1 MKLRRVGQAL
11 TAGLIML
18 VLTGWAIG
26 QIPSVTAPAP
36 AILSGRVLYQGPL
49 PVDQS
54 VPVHKHRELCGEERP
69 LGRYLVS
76 ATGEVENAVVLLEG
90 QAATFPLPGSEQAV
104 AILDNRGCEFLPR
117 IQVAQPLA
125 TLEVRNSDPILHSA
139 HAYLQDGRTAFHVA
153 LPHFRD
159 RTRTQLPQAGLLRI
173 ECDVGHTWMRAY
185 ILISSSPFSAVTG
198 RDGTFEIRGI
208 PPGRYHL
215 LAWHEAFGTIER
227 EVSVLEGE
235 HSNLTLVFRSG
246 TEKSE

>member
-18 VLTGWAIG
+18 GLTGWAIG
-26 QIPSVTAPAP
+26 QIPSATAPAP
-36 AILSGRVLYQGPL
+36 VILSGRVLYQGPL

-69 LGRYLVS
+69 LGRYRVS
-76 ATGEVENAVVLLEG
+76 ATGEVESAVVLLEG
-90 QAATFPLPGSEQAV
+90 EALPKGSPEQVV

-117 IQVAQPLA
+117 VQVAQPLA

-153 LPHFRD
+153 LPHFRN

-173 ECDVGHTWMRAY
+173 QCDVGHTWMRAY
-185 ILISSSPFSAVTG
+185 ILISSSPFSSVTG
-198 RDGTFEIRGI
+198 AEGTFEIRGI
-208 PPGRYHL
+208 PPGRYRL

-227 EVSVLEGE
+227 EVSVVEGE
-235 HSNLTLVFRSG
+235 HSNLTVVLGSG
-246 TEKSE
+246 NEKRE

>member
-18 VLTGWAIG
+18 GLTGWAIG
-26 QIPSVTAPAP
+26 HIPSATAPAP

-69 LGRYLVS
+69 LGRYRVS
-76 ATGEVENAVVLLEG
+76 ATGEVESAVVLLEG
-90 QAATFPLPGSEQAV
+90 EALPKGSPEQVV

-117 IQVAQPLA
+117 VQVAQPLA
-125 TLEVRNSDPILHSA
+125 TLEVRNSDPIL
-139 HAYLQDGRTAFHVA
+139 
-153 LPHFRD
+153 
-159 RTRTQLPQAGLLRI
+159 
-173 ECDVGHTWMRAY
+173 DVGHTWMRAY

-198 RDGTFEIRGI
+198 GEGTFEIRGI
-208 PPGRYHL
+208 PPGWYRL

-227 EVSVLEGE
+227 ELTVTEGE
-235 HSNLTLVFRSG
+235 HSSLTLVFGSG
-246 TEKSE
+246 TEKRG

>member
-49 PVDQS
+49 PVQQS

-227 EVSVLEGE
+227 EVNLVRGA
-235 HSNLTLVFRSG
+235 HSSLTLVFGQGNAER
-246 TEKSE
+246 E

>member
-1 MKLRRVGQAL
+1 MKLRRVAQAL

-49 PVDQS
+49 PVDRS

-76 ATGEVENAVVLLEG
+76 ATGGVESAAVLLEG
-90 QAATFPLPGSEQAV
+90 EAKVFPKGGTGQVV
-104 AILDNRGCEFLPR
+104 AILDNRGCAFLPR
-117 IQVAQPLA
+117 VQVARPLA

-139 HAYLQDGRTAFHVA
+139 HAYLEDGRTAFHVA

-208 PPGRYHL
+208 PPGRYRL

-227 EVSVLEGE
+227 EANLAQGE
-235 HSNLTLVFRSG
+235 QLTLTLVFGATR
-246 TEKSE
+246 E

>member
-26 QIPSVTAPAP
+26 QIPFATAPAP
-36 AILSGRVLYQGPL
+36 AILSGRVLYQGSL

-54 VPVHKHRELCGEERP
+54 VPVHKHREFCGERRAV
-69 LGRYLVS
+69 GRHRVS
-76 ATGEVENAVVLLEG
+76 QLGEVENAVVILE
-90 QAATFPLPGSEQAV
+90 AEAETLPLPGTEQAV

-117 IQVAQPLA
+117 VQVARPLA

-139 HAYLQDGRTAFHVA
+139 HAYLEDGRTAFHVA

-198 RDGTFEIRGI
+198 GEGTFEIRGI
-208 PPGRYHL
+208 PPGRYRL
-215 LAWHEAFGTIER
+215 LAWHEAFGKIER
-227 EVSVLEGE
+227 EVNLAQGE
-235 HSNLTLVFRSG
+235 QSTLTLVFGATR
-246 TEKSE
+246 E

>member
-76 ATGEVENAVVLLEG
+76 ATGEVESAVVLLEG

-104 AILDNRGCEFLPR
+104 PILDNRGCEFLPR
-117 IQVAQPLA
+117 VQVARPLA

-215 LAWHEAFGTIER
+215 LAWNEAFGTIER
-227 EVSVLEGE
+227 EVSLAQGE
-235 HSNLTLVFRSG
+235 QLTLTLVFDATR
-246 TEKSE
+246 E

>member
-26 QIPSVTAPAP
+26 QIPSATAPAP
-36 AILSGRVLYQGPL
+36 AILSGRVLYQGSL

-76 ATGEVENAVVLLEG
+76 ATGGVESAAVLLEG
-90 QAATFPLPGSEQAV
+90 EAEVLPKGGTEQAV

-117 IQVAQPLA
+117 VQVAQPLA

-159 RTRTQLPQAGLLRI
+159 RTRTQLPQTGLLRI

-198 RDGTFEIRGI
+198 GEGTFEIRGI
-208 PPGRYHL
+208 PPGRYRL
-215 LAWHEAFGTIER
+215 LAWHEAFGKIER
-227 EVSVLEGE
+227 EVSLAQGE
-235 HSNLTLVFRSG
+235 QLTLTLVFG
-246 TEKSE
+246 TRRE

>member
-18 VLTGWAIG
+18 GLTGWAIG
-26 QIPSVTAPAP
+26 HIPSATAPAP

-69 LGRYLVS
+69 LGRYRVS
-76 ATGEVENAVVLLEG
+76 ATGEVESAVVLLEG
-90 QAATFPLPGSEQAV
+90 EALPKGSPEQVV

-117 IQVAQPLA
+117 VQVAQPLA

-198 RDGTFEIRGI
+198 GEGTFEIRGI
-208 PPGRYHL
+208 PPGWYRL

-227 EVSVLEGE
+227 ELTVTEGE
-235 HSNLTLVFRSG
+235 HSSLTLVFGSG
-246 TEKSE
+246 TEKRG

>member
-36 AILSGRVLYQGPL
+36 AILSGRILYQGPL
-49 PVDQS
+49 PVQQS

-185 ILISSSPFSAVTG
+185 ILISSQ
-198 RDGTFEIRGI
+198 
-208 PPGRYHL
+208 
-215 LAWHEAFGTIER
+215 
-227 EVSVLEGE
+227 
-235 HSNLTLVFRSG
+235 
-246 TEKSE
+246 

>member
-18 VLTGWAIG
+18 GLTGWAIG
-26 QIPSVTAPAP
+26 QIPSATAPAP

-69 LGRYLVS
+69 LGRYRVS
-76 ATGEVENAVVLLEG
+76 ATGEVESAVVLLEG
-90 QAATFPLPGSEQAV
+90 EALPKGSPEQVV

-117 IQVAQPLA
+117 VQVAQPLA

-153 LPHFRD
+153 LPHFRN

-173 ECDVGHTWMRAY
+173 QCDVGHTWMRAY

-198 RDGTFEIRGI
+198 GEGTFEIRGI
-208 PPGRYHL
+208 PPGRYRL
-215 LAWHEAFGTIER
+215 LAWHETFGKIER
-227 EVSVLEGE
+227 EVSLVQGE
-235 HSNLTLVFRSG
+235 QLTLTLAFG
-246 TEKSE
+246 TTRE

>member
-18 VLTGWAIG
+18 GLTGWAIG
-26 QIPSVTAPAP
+26 QIPSATAPAP

-69 LGRYLVS
+69 LGRYRVS
-76 ATGEVENAVVLLEG
+76 ATGEVESAVVLLEG
-90 QAATFPLPGSEQAV
+90 EAEVFPKGGTGQVVAV
-104 AILDNRGCEFLPR
+104 LDNRGCEFLPR
-117 IQVAQPLA
+117 VQVAQPLA

-198 RDGTFEIRGI
+198 REGTFEIRDI
-208 PPGRYHL
+208 PPGRYRL
-215 LAWHEAFGTIER
+215 LAWHEAFGKIER
-227 EVSVLEGE
+227 EVSLVQGE
-235 HSNLTLVFRSG
+235 QLTLTLDFGATR
-246 TEKSE
+246 E